1 MESHPGGF
9 IRDVTRVFA
18 RHRGNFSMFRS
29 HFSNLR
35 IKDVDQLR
43 ALDLLWTFLLFR

>member
-1 MESHPGGF
+1 MESHLGGF
-9 IRDVTRVFA
+9 IRDATRVFA

-35 IKDVDQLR
+35 ITDVDQLR
-43 ALDLLWTFLLFR
+43 LDLLWSFLLFR